1 MRADTLVVM
10 EAPRSDR
17 TRRPRARVPIA
28 TVGTHAMLLG
38 SLCLHPSVLAAGG
51 PARPVRGTSCDVFPA
66 NNVWHTDV
74 SSLPLHPQ
82 GAQWLASMEASTTKL
97 HPDFGPPDYG
107 IPFNVVTNATP
118 KVDVKFRYARESDR
132 QRYPLTKRTPIEGGS
147 DRHALMVNRDT
158 CTLYELFAVRWRGG
172 HPTAGSGAIFKLG
185 SNALRP
191 DGYTSADAAG
201 LPILAGLL
209 RYDEVESGFIDH
221 AIRFTAELTRDE
233 HLWPA
238 RHDAGSA
245 NDGYPPMGARFRLVD
260 DYDISDYS
268 RKAQVILQAM
278 KTYGMIL
285 ADNGSN
291 WYFQGA
297 VDDRWRNSLLDQLK
311 QVPAS
316 AFEAVDVSACSM
328 DPDSAASVC

>member
-1 MRADTLVVM
+1 MMD
-10 EAPRSDR
+10 APRTDR
-17 TRRPRARVPIA
+17 PRRPAGRGLVAIA
-28 TVGTHAMLLG
+28 GSLALVLG
-38 SLCLHPSVLAAGG
+38 SLCLRPVALAAGG
-51 PARPVRGTSCDVFPA
+51 WARPVPGTSCDVFPA

-82 GAQWLASMEASTTKL
+82 GDEWLDSMEAGTTDL

-107 IPFNVVTNATP
+107 IPYNVVTNGTP

-132 QRYPLTKRTPIEGGS
+132 RRYPLTKRTPIEGGS
-147 DRHALMVNRDT
+147 DRHALMMNRDT
-158 CTLYELFAVRWRGG
+158 CTLYELFAVRWKDG
-172 HPTAGSGAIFKLG
+172 HPTAGSGAIFRLG
-185 SNALRP
+185 SNELRT

-209 RYDEVESGFIDH
+209 RYDEVESGFVDH

-233 HLWPA
+233 HVWPA
-238 RHDAGSA
+238 RHDAGSSD
-245 NDGYPPMGARFRLVD
+245 DGYPPMGARFRLD
-260 DYDISDYS
+260 GDYDISRYTPD
-268 RKAQVILQAM
+268 AQVVLQAM

-291 WYFQGA
+291 WYFQGT

-311 QVPAS
+311 EVPAS
-316 AFEAVDVSACSM
+316 AFEAVDESACSL
-328 DPDSAASVC
+328 DADSAASAC

>member
-1 MRADTLVVM
+1 MDVAW
-10 EAPRSDR
+10 SDR
-17 TRRPRARVPIA
+17 EGRPGRRVPIA
-28 TVGTHAMLLG
+28 IAGTLAILIG
-38 SLCLHPSVLAAGG
+38 SLYLHPSALAGG
-51 PARPVRGTSCDVFPA
+51 GSARPVPGPSCDVFA
-66 NNVWHTDV
+66 SDNIWHTDV

-82 GAQWLASMEASTTKL
+82 GAEWLDSMEATTTKL
-97 HPDFGPPDYG
+97 HPDFGPPGYG

-118 KVDVKFRYARESDR
+118 KLDVKFQYARESDR
-132 QRYPLTKRTPIEGGS
+132 QRYPFTKRTPIEGGS

-185 SNALRP
+185 SNELRP

-201 LPILAGLL
+201 LPIFAGLL
-209 RYDEVESGFIDH
+209 RYGEVESGFVDH

-233 HLWPA
+233 HVWPA
-238 RHDAGSA
+238 RHDAGFPNHS
-245 NDGYPPMGARFRLVD
+245 YPPMGARFRLKG
-260 DYDISDYS
+260 DYDISEYS
-268 RKAQVILQAM
+268 PNARVILQAM

-291 WYFQGA
+291 WYFQGT

-316 AFEAVDVSACSM
+316 AFEAVDASACSM

>member
-1 MRADTLVVM
+1 MMDAAWTDQ
-10 EAPRSDR
+10 P
-17 TRRPRARVPIA
+17 RRPAGRRLVAIA
-28 TVGTHAMLLG
+28 G
-38 SLCLHPSVLAAGG
+38 SLALVLAALSLPPGARAAGG
-51 PARPVRGTSCDVFPA
+51 PARPVPGTSCDVFPA

-82 GAQWLASMEASTTKL
+82 GAEWLDSMQAGTTEL

-107 IPFNVVTNATP
+107 IPYNVVTNATP

-132 QRYPLTKRTPIEGGS
+132 RRYPLTKRTPIEGGS
-147 DRHALMVNRDT
+147 DRHALMVNRDS
-158 CTLYELFAVRWRGG
+158 CTLYELFAVRWKGG

-185 SNALRP
+185 SNELRP

-209 RYDEVESGFIDH
+209 RYDEVESGFVDH

-233 HLWPA
+233 HVWPA
-238 RHDAGSA
+238 RHHAGSP
-245 NDGYPPMGARFRLVD
+245 NDSYPPMGARFRLD
-260 DYDISDYS
+260 GDYDISGYS
-268 RKAQVILQAM
+268 PNAQVILQAM

-291 WYFQGA
+291 WYFQGT

-311 QVPAS
+311 EVPAS
-316 AFEAVDVSACSM
+316 AFEAIDESSCSL
-328 DPDSAASVC
+328 DSDSAASAC

>member
-1 MRADTLVVM
+1 MMDAART
-10 EAPRSDR
+10 DR
-17 TRRPRARVPIA
+17 LRRPAGRRLVAIA
-28 TVGTHAMLLG
+28 SSLALVLG
-38 SLCLHPSVLAAGG
+38 ALSLRPGALAAGG
-51 PARPVRGTSCDVFPA
+51 PARPVPGTSCDVFPT

-74 SSLPLHPQ
+74 SSLPLDPQ
-82 GAQWLASMEASTTKL
+82 GGEWLDSMEAGTTEL

-107 IPFNVVTNATP
+107 IPYNVVTNATP

-147 DRHALMVNRDT
+147 DRHALMVNRKT

-185 SNALRP
+185 SNELRP

-201 LPILAGLL
+201 LPIFAGLL

-233 HLWPA
+233 HVWPA

-245 NDGYPPMGARFRLVD
+245 NDSYPPMGARFRLKG
-260 DYDISDYS
+260 DYDISGYTPN
-268 RKAQVILQAM
+268 AQVVLQAM

-291 WYFQGA
+291 WYFQGT

-311 QVPAS
+311 RVPAS
-316 AFEAVDVSACSM
+316 AFEAVDASACSVEQ
-328 DPDSAASVC
+328 DSGASAC

>member
-1 MRADTLVVM
+1 MMDAART
-10 EAPRSDR
+10 DR
-17 TRRPRARVPIA
+17 LRRPAGRRLVAIA
-28 TVGTHAMLLG
+28 SSLALVLG
-38 SLCLHPSVLAAGG
+38 ALSLRPGALAAGG
-51 PARPVRGTSCDVFPA
+51 PARPVPGTSCDVFPT

-82 GAQWLASMEASTTKL
+82 GGEWLDSMEAGTTEL

-107 IPFNVVTNATP
+107 IPYNVVTNATP
-118 KVDVKFRYARESDR
+118 KVAVKFRYARESDR

-147 DRHALMVNRDT
+147 DRHALMVNRKT

-185 SNALRP
+185 SNELRP

-201 LPILAGLL
+201 LPIFAGLL

-233 HLWPA
+233 HVWPA

-245 NDGYPPMGARFRLVD
+245 NDSYPPMGARFRLKG
-260 DYDISDYS
+260 DYDISGYTPN
-268 RKAQVILQAM
+268 AQVVLQAM

-291 WYFQGA
+291 WYFQGT

-311 QVPAS
+311 RVPAS
-316 AFEAVDVSACSM
+316 AFEAVDASACSVEQ
-328 DPDSAASVC
+328 DSGASAC

>member
-1 MRADTLVVM
+1 MIDA
-10 EAPRSDR
+10 AR
-17 TRRPRARVPIA
+17 THRPRRPAGRRPVAAASSLALVLGALSLVP
-28 TVGTHAMLLG
+28 GAM
-38 SLCLHPSVLAAGG
+38 AAGG
-51 PARPVRGTSCDVFPA
+51 PARPVPGSSCDVFPT

-82 GAQWLASMEASTTKL
+82 GAAWLDSMEAGTTEL

-107 IPFNVVTNATP
+107 IPYKVVTNSTP
-118 KVDVKFRYARESDR
+118 KVDVRFRYARESDR

-158 CTLYELFAVRWRGG
+158 CTLYELFAVRWKGG
-172 HPTAGSGAIFKLG
+172 HPTAGSGAIFRLG
-185 SNALRP
+185 SNELRP

-201 LPILAGLL
+201 LPIFAGLL
-209 RYDEVESGFIDH
+209 RYDEVESGFVDH

-233 HLWPA
+233 HVWPA
-238 RHDAGSA
+238 RHDAGSPH
-245 NDGYPPMGARFRLVD
+245 DSYPPMGARFRLD
-260 DYDISDYS
+260 NDYDISGFTPN
-268 RKAQVILQAM
+268 AQVVLQAM

-291 WYFQGA
+291 WYFQGT

-311 QVPAS
+311 DVPAS
-316 AFEAVDVSACSM
+316 AFEAVDESACKVN
-328 DPDSAASVC
+328 PDSAASAC

>member
-1 MRADTLVVM
+1 MMDLAWSDPPRWPAGRRLV
-10 EAPRSDR
+10 
-17 TRRPRARVPIA
+17 A
-28 TVGTHAMLLG
+28 TVSSLALLG
-38 SLCLHPSVLAAGG
+38 CLCPHERALAAGG
-51 PARPVRGTSCDVFPA
+51 PARPVPGTSCDVFPA

-74 SSLPLHPQ
+74 SGLPAHPE
-82 GAQWLASMEASTTKL
+82 GAEWLDSMEAGTTEL

-107 IPFNVVTNATP
+107 IPYDVVTDATR
-118 KVDVKFRYARESDR
+118 KVDVKFWYARESDR

-158 CTLYELFAVRWRGG
+158 CTLFELFAVRWRGG

-201 LPILAGLL
+201 LPIFPGLL
-209 RYDEVESGFIDH
+209 RYDEVESGVIDH

-233 HLWPA
+233 HVWPA
-238 RHDAGSA
+238 RHDAGSPNA
-245 NDGYPPMGARFRLVD
+245 SYPPMGARFRLD
-260 DYDISDYS
+260 GGYDISDYS
-268 RKAQVILQAM
+268 PKAQVILQAM

-291 WYFQGA
+291 WYFQGT

-311 QVPAS
+311 RVPAS
-316 AFEAVDVSACSM
+316 AFEAVDASACSV
-328 DPDSAASVC
+328 DPDSAASAC

>member
-1 MRADTLVVM
+1 MMDVAWSDPPRWPVGRRLVATLGSL
-10 EAPRSDR
+10 AL
-17 TRRPRARVPIA
+17 
-28 TVGTHAMLLG
+28 LLG
-38 SLCLHPSVLAAGG
+38 SLCLDEGALAAGG
-51 PARPVRGTSCDVFPA
+51 PARPVPGTSCDVFPA

-74 SSLPLHPQ
+74 SGLPRHPEE
-82 GAQWLASMEASTTKL
+82 AQWLDSMGAGTTEL

-107 IPFNVVTNATP
+107 IPYDVVTNATP

-201 LPILAGLL
+201 LPIFAGLL
-209 RYDEVESGFIDH
+209 RYDEVESGVIDH
-221 AIRFTAELTRDE
+221 AVRFTAELTRDE
-233 HLWPA
+233 HVWPA
-238 RHDAGSA
+238 RHDAGSP
-245 NDGYPPMGARFRLVD
+245 NGSYPPMGARFRLD
-260 DYDISDYS
+260 GDYDISDYS
-268 RKAQVILQAM
+268 PKAQVILQAM

-291 WYFQGA
+291 WYFQGT

-311 QVPAS
+311 RVPAS
-316 AFEAVDVSACSM
+316 AFEAVDVSTCSV
-328 DPDSAASVC
+328 DPDTAASAC

>member
-1 MRADTLVVM
+1 MMDAART
-10 EAPRSDR
+10 DR
-17 TRRPRARVPIA
+17 LRRPAGRRLVAIA
-28 TVGTHAMLLG
+28 SSLALVLG
-38 SLCLHPSVLAAGG
+38 ALSLRPGALAAGG
-51 PARPVRGTSCDVFPA
+51 PARPVPGTSCDVFPT

-82 GAQWLASMEASTTKL
+82 GGEWLDSMEAGTTEL

-107 IPFNVVTNATP
+107 IPYNVVTNATP

-147 DRHALMVNRDT
+147 DRHALMVNRKT

-185 SNALRP
+185 SNELRP

-201 LPILAGLL
+201 LPIFAGLL

-233 HLWPA
+233 HVWPA

-245 NDGYPPMGARFRLVD
+245 NDSYPPMGARFRLKG
-260 DYDISDYS
+260 DYDISGYTPN
-268 RKAQVILQAM
+268 AQVVLQAM

-291 WYFQGA
+291 WYFQGT

-311 QVPAS
+311 RVPAS
-316 AFEAVDVSACSM
+316 AFEAVDASACSVEQ
-328 DPDSAASVC
+328 DSGASAC